1 MMMDASTIVLQ
12 SEESKPYFSDGK
24 RLSVAVITPYRAQCR
39 PLKLALGKLD
49 FREHLPI
56 EVDIVDAFQGRQA
69 DVVFFSFVRTAGPAT
84 FYAENR
90 RMNVAISRARV
101 CVYLV
106 GSIEYIRRKRLPAL
120 TVLWKDR

>member
-1 MMMDASTIVLQ
+1 MMDASTIVLQ

-69 DVVFFSFVRTAGPAT
+69 DVVFFSFVRTAGRHVLCRKPT
-84 FYAENR
+84 HD
-90 RMNVAISRARV
+90 VAISRARV